1 MKITRGKHKFKTLI
15 MLCIMTIMMSV
26 STITALAYGRP
37 EEVFSAY
44 GFGSSEQKS
53 AVTSFLHTTSSDA
66 YNTPVQCPDGNTYYY
81 DSSKTDAIVAAGN
94 GISSQSAKA
103 SEGQAAV
110 QEYSNNIG
118 DLGLQADVGT
128 ATGMLSG
135 FMGVLR
141 TMLGVIVVFISVGMT
156 VFSAFDLAYI
166 AFPVFRNKC
175 EDAKQNGGMMAKK
188 SSNGEAKLRF
198 ISDDAQYAVVA
209 ADTTQ
214 SGKNPFIIYFGKRL
228 ISYLVLAILLFILL
242 TGRVTVF
249 TDIAIRLVSG
259 FINVIQSI

>member
-1 MKITRGKHKFKTLI
+1 MKTKKTSFKALL
-15 MLCIMTIMMSV
+15 MLCIMTIMV
-26 STITALAYGRP
+26 FGSTLTAFAYDNPG
-37 EEVFSAY
+37 EVFAKY

-53 AVTSFLHTTSSDA
+53 SITSYLHTSSSDQ
-66 YNTPVQCPDGNTYYY
+66 YDTPVECPDGNTYYY
-81 DSSKTDAIVAAGN
+81 ASSQADAIVSAGN
-94 GISSQSAKA
+94 SLDKSASKA
-103 SEGQAAV
+103 AEGQATV
-110 QEYSNNIG
+110 QEYSDQIG

-141 TMLGVIVVFISVGMT
+141 TLLGIIVVLISVGMT
-156 VFSAFDLAYI
+156 VFSAFDLCYI

-175 EDAKQNGGMMAKK
+175 EDAKQNGGIMAKK
-188 SSNGEAKLRF
+188 GANGESKLRF
-198 ISDDAQYAVVA
+198 VSDDAQYAVVA

-242 TGRVTVF
+242 TGKVTVF

-259 FINVIQSI
+259 LINMLQSI

>member
-1 MKITRGKHKFKTLI
+1 MKTKKTSFKALL
-15 MLCIMTIMMSV
+15 MLCIMTIMVFGSTLTAFAYDSV
-26 STITALAYGRP
+26 QEVADAYGHGSSNQKAAITAY
-37 EEVFSAY
+37 
-44 GFGSSEQKS
+44 
-53 AVTSFLHTTSSDA
+53 LHPTSSDV
-66 YNTPVQCPDGNTYYY
+66 YNLSVQCPDGNTYYY
-81 DSSKTDAIVAAGN
+81 SDGDTDAILKAAEGLDN
-94 GISSQSAKA
+94 SAKKA
-103 SEGQAAV
+103 SEGQATV
-110 QEYSNNIG
+110 QEYSDQIG

-141 TMLGVIVVFISVGMT
+141 TLLGIIVVLISVGMT
-156 VFSAFDLAYI
+156 VFSAFDLCYI

-175 EDAKQNGGMMAKK
+175 EDAKQNGGIMAKK
-188 SSNGEAKLRF
+188 GANGESKLRF
-198 ISDDAQYAVVA
+198 VSDDAQYAVVA

-242 TGRVTVF
+242 TGKVTVF

-259 FINVIQSI
+259 LINMLQSI